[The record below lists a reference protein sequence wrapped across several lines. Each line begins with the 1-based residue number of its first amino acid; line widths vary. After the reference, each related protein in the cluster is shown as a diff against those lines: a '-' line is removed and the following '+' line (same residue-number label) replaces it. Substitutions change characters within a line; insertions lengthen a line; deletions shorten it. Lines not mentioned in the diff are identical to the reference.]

1 MRESW
6 IKPDE
11 NDLSRVEGYVPQQV
25 GGLELLTRYSMNTGR
40 ATSVLSSLHEF
51 RMQEKEQTG
60 SKQWNWK
67 YLRDQFYQKELEGLY
82 RKYDDKLR
90 ESLIYIYI
98 TLLVTFSTVHI
109 VMVVVGTHAEEAQSQ
124 STYLSMVMYILRI
137 AIPILSLWKCF
148 YHPLRKKWF
157 WMPVIVTFTITIDLV
172 ITDVAIP
179 IYSASEGIA
188 LRPAYSTMA
197 LLSIYIFLPLRN
209 NFLVII
215 LGVLVSMVYVLIY
228 AFFTYYEDP
237 HIGIVIASDIIYMIG
252 VNLMG
257 TYFRLMNE
265 VVTRRS
271 FLDRQACVESTLRLK
286 FVKYQEER
294 LMSSILPEHIVSRV
308 RHDIRLVYL
317 RLQSHNLVQNIKSF
331 NERYVE
337 EHDNV
342 SILYA
347 DVVNYTKIST
357 TLSPMRMVEL
367 LNELF
372 GRFDDAS
379 EEHDVLRIKF
389 LGDCYYCVSGIPKPT
404 AHHAKNCVD
413 LGLEMI
419 HIIKDVREKRALNI
433 DMRIGVHSGRI
444 LSGLIGIRKWQ
455 FDIWSKD
462 ATIAS
467 KMESTGQ
474 AGKVHITK
482 QTLEL
487 LQGFAREY
495 IIEPNF
501 ASQNDLFISKNKLET
516 YLLTKPLKPIE
527 YKPFRRASVGLNKIL
542 TKTTSRLL
550 ESRGSNARRTTS
562 FIDENL
568 VEYQQMLKAA
578 DAQMA
583 KEIEDMTNGKDQ
595 FRKESR
601 LNRFTL
607 MYKNF
612 ELEKAF
618 LRQPDPLFKYYITC
632 CLIILLL
639 ILLINGLTTNW
650 LSGFQ
655 WYTWTLFGSLL
666 FILIAM
672 QPLTWF
678 HFLWSTYKGIEEPRN
693 TFLRSIYDLSENI
706 IKSAKIRT
714 AMYMIISIGLAATSI
729 VNVSGCIEVE
739 VEPTSE
745 TVLSNCVSTWH
756 VTQCWGLALLLN
768 FLFSRFFIFKWI
780 VAGGMTIFYLWMVWE
795 IKASLFA
802 IDVTWNVGLDSRV
815 SHTLSV
821 VFITITLYW
830 IDRTT
835 EFRNRLDYLW
845 QVQLSEEQQEAETML
860 KVNNMLLENILPGH
874 VVQVYLNLNRSI
886 DELYYEKY
894 NNVAVMFASL
904 TDFKLGVEDDAD
916 LSDKTV
922 LAMLDSVI
930 SDFDRLLLT
939 GSSVY
944 KVEKIKMAGW
954 TYMAA
959 CGLDPSK
966 RTSLNSISN
975 TSNSIVQ
982 NLMYNR
988 AIVLTMVEFAATM
1001 MRKLQEFNR
1010 GSFQSFEGLN
1020 LRIGISNGEVAAGV
1034 VGSSKP
1040 LYDIWGHAVNMASR
1054 MDSTGETGKI
1064 QVTENTALI
1073 LEECGILTM
1082 YRGETFV
1089 KGAGYIKTYYVPLD
1103 EHLDLVRID
1112 QCSIYYNSD
1121 PRNQYDIRDSINDYT
1136 SSEYETSDT
1145 QSQFDTENLD
1155 VKSKSDDTSNVN
1167 TFEGSMEEDDHSYDI
1182 GSKTQASD
1190 NDNASNEE
1198 SIDDDNTRVSDNF
1211 TSTTNTNFN
1220 TLENNI
1226 INNDNYNLTN
1236 MISTK
1241 VNMPSRTEHVTSM
1254 QSKVFTYNQN
1264 VDSSIIEETNL

>member
-1 MRESW
+1 MW
-6 IKPDE
+6 DE
-11 NDLSRVEGYVPQQV
+11 DSLTRVDGIVPQQV
-25 GGLELLTRYSMNTGR
+25 SGLELLTRYSMNTGR
-40 ATSVLSSLHEF
+40 AIDEF
-51 RMQEKEQTG
+51 RLQEKEQTDG
-60 SKQWNWK
+60 KQWTWK
-67 YLRDQFYQKELEGLY
+67 YLRDQFYRRELEELY

-98 TLLVTFSTVHI
+98 ILLVIFSTIHI
-109 VMVVVGTHAEEAQSQ
+109 VLIVVGTYADEAQSQ
-124 STYLSMVMYILRI
+124 SMYLSIAMYVLRI
-137 AIPILSLWKCF
+137 TLPILSLWKCF
-148 YHPLRKKWF
+148 FHPLRKKWF
-157 WMPVIVTFTITIDLV
+157 WMPVIMTFTITINLL

-179 IYSASEGIA
+179 ICSASEVIT
-188 LRPAYSTMA
+188 LRPAYSTIV

-209 NFLVII
+209 NFPVIT
-215 LGVLVSMVYVLIY
+215 LGVLVSVVYVLINT
-228 AFFTYYEDP
+228 FFTYYEDP
-237 HIGIVIASDIIYMIG
+237 LIGVMIASDVVYMIG

-257 TYFRLMNE
+257 IYFRLMNE

-271 FLDRQACVESTLRLK
+271 FLDRHACIESTLRLK
-286 FVKYQEER
+286 FVKYLEER

-308 RHDIRLVYL
+308 RHDIRLIYL
-317 RLQSHNLVQNIKSF
+317 RLQSHNLVQNVKSF
-331 NERYVE
+331 HERYVE

-357 TLSPMRMVEL
+357 TLSPMKMVEL

-404 AHHAKNCVD
+404 VYHAKNCVD

-419 HIIKDVREKRALNI
+419 NIIKDVRKKHALNI

-487 LQGFAREY
+487 LQDSTREY

-501 ASQNDLFISKNKLET
+501 TSQNDLFVSKNKLET
-516 YLLTKPLKPIE
+516 YLITKPVQPIK
-527 YKPFRRASVGLNKIL
+527 YKSFCRASVGLNKIL
-542 TKTTSRLL
+542 TKSTSRLL
-550 ESRGSNARRTTS
+550 NSRSSIGRRTTPLA
-562 FIDENL
+562 EEHL
-568 VEYQQMLKAA
+568 VEYQQMRKAA

-583 KEIEDMTNGKDQ
+583 KEIDDMTNGGKDQ
-595 FRKESR
+595 FKKEWR

-607 MYKNF
+607 MFKDS

-618 LRQPDPLFKYYITC
+618 RLHPDPLFKYYITC
-632 CLIILLL
+632 CLIILVL
-639 ILLINGLTTNW
+639 IFLINGLTTNRIID
-650 LSGFQ
+650 FQ
-655 WYTWTLFGSLL
+655 WYTWTLFGLLL

-678 HFLWSTYKGIEEPRN
+678 HFLWSTYKGIEEPKN
-693 TFLRSIYDLSENI
+693 TFLHSVYDLSDNI
-706 IKSAKIRT
+706 IKSVGIRT
-714 AMYMIISIGLAATSI
+714 VMYVIISIGLAASTI
-729 VNVSGCIEVE
+729 VNVIGCSDIV
-739 VEPTSE
+739 VEPTPE
-745 TVLSNCVSTWH
+745 AVLSNCVSSWH
-756 VTQCWGLALLLN
+756 VTQCWILALLLN
-768 FLFSRFFIFKWI
+768 FLFNRVFFIFKWI
-780 VAGGMTIFYLWMVWE
+780 VASGMTMFYLWMVWE
-795 IKASLFA
+795 IKSSLFA
-802 IDVTWNVGLDSRV
+802 ADATWNVGLDSRV

-821 VFITITLYW
+821 VFITVTLYW

-845 QVQLSEEQQEAETML
+845 QVQLSEEQHEAETML

-894 NNVAVMFASL
+894 DNVAVMFASL
-904 TDFKLGVEDDAD
+904 TDYKLGVEDDAE
-916 LSDKTV
+916 LSDATV
-922 LAMLDSVI
+922 LSMLDSVI

-966 RTSLNSISN
+966 RTSLNSMT

-982 NLMYNR
+982 NLIYNR
-988 AIVLTMVEFAATM
+988 ALVLTMVEFAAAM

-1010 GSFQSFEGLN
+1010 GSFQSFEGLS

-1040 LYDIWGHAVNMASR
+1040 FYDIWGHAVNMASR

-1073 LEECGILTM
+1073 LEECGIYTM

-1089 KGAGYIKTYYVPLD
+1089 KGAGYIKTYYVPLN
-1103 EHLDLVRID
+1103 ENLDLVRLD
-1112 QCSIYYNSD
+1112 QFNTYYNTD
-1121 PRNQYDIRDSINDYT
+1121 IRNQYDIRDNMNGYT
-1136 SSEYETSDT
+1136 SSECETSDT
-1145 QSQFDTENLD
+1145 QSQFGTANLD
-1155 VKSKSDDTSNVN
+1155 NESRNDDTSYVN
-1167 TFEGSMEEDDHSYDI
+1167 TIECNKEDGDHYYDKD
-1182 GSKTQASD
+1182 SKNVSLDINIASKV
-1190 NDNASNEE
+1190 ELL
-1198 SIDDDNTRVSDNF
+1198 DDDNTKVSNSLGSIKNNVKSNNENYDL
-1211 TSTTNTNFN
+1211 TTVMST
-1220 TLENNI
+1220 EV
-1226 INNDNYNLTN
+1226 NLTSHTDN
-1236 MISTK
+1236 VASTH
-1241 VNMPSRTEHVTSM
+1241 NRI
-1254 QSKVFTYNQN
+1254 FTHSQN
-1264 VDSSIIEETNL
+1264 VDSSMIEETEL